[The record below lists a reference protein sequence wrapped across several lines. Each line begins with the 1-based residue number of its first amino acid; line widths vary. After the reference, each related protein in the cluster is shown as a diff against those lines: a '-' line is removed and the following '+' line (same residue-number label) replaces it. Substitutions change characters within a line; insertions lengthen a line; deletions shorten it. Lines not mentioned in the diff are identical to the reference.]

1 MLFTDLG
8 LDEGLLR
15 AVAAEGYTQP
25 TPIQAQAI
33 PVVLQGGDLLAAAQT
48 GTGKTAAFTLPL
60 LHRLIQRRAQ
70 GVTGS
75 PKKPLALVLTPT
87 RELAA
92 QVAQS
97 VRTYGGHLPLKTTV
111 IFGGVSINPQIDV
124 LRQGVDILVA
134 TPGRLLDHV
143 GQRTVDLSSVEML
156 ILDEADRM
164 LDMGFIHDIKRVI
177 ATLPKQRQNLMF
189 SATFSDDIRKLAH
202 GFLREPSTID
212 IAPRNAA
219 ADTVEQRVVYVDK
232 GRKSELL
239 SYLISSGNWQQTLIF
254 TRTKHGANR
263 LVEKLQKWSIS
274 SAALH
279 GNKSQNARTKALAEF
294 KAGTIRTLVA
304 TDIAARGLDIEQLP
318 HVVNFELPNVPEDYV
333 HRIGRTGR
341 AGAGGEAISLV
352 SADEMDEIKAIRKL
366 LRKELPGFMVEG
378 FELGTKSANPEPEE
392 TPRPPMQ
399 ARQGQRRGGG
409 QGQRSGQDQ
418 RRAHGGG
425 ANAAGNGGGQQR
437 QGEGRDSRGGE
448 RRQGDQRPGG
458 RSQGRPDG
466 RPNAN
471 ANGRPGGRPQHQ
483 GNGPRAQSS
492 THSSS
497 ANHANNDNIGN
508 TRAPE
513 PVIQDDGVERGPT
526 INVNRA
532 PEWDHAH
539 RPFRGRGAGG
549 GAPRGNG
556 GGQNRGNGNGGQG
569 NGQPRSPGNGGGGAG
584 GQGRPRGEAD
594 GNRADGGNS
603 RPGGNRGGF
612 RGPR

>member
-33 PVVLQGGDLLAAAQT
+33 PVILQGGDLLAAAQT

-70 GVTGS
+70 GVSGA

-124 LRQGVDILVA
+124 LRHGVDILVA

-143 GQRTVDLSSVEML
+143 GQRTIDLSAVEML

-202 GFLREPSTID
+202 GFLNNPATID

-239 SYLISSGNWQQTLIF
+239 SYLISSGNWQQTLVF

-263 LVEKLQKWSIS
+263 LVEKLQKWNIS

-294 KAGTIRTLVA
+294 KAGTVRTLVA

-352 SADEMDEIKAIRKL
+352 SADEMDELKAIRKL

-378 FELGTKSANPEPEE
+378 FELGSKSLNPEPEE
-392 TPRPPMQ
+392 APRPPMQ
-399 ARQGQRRGGG
+399 PRHGQRRGGG
-409 QGQRSGQDQ
+409 QGQRSDQ
-418 RRAHGGG
+418 PRRAHGGG
-425 ANAAGNGGGQQR
+425 GNGGGQR
-437 QGEGRDSRGGE
+437 QAEGRDGRGGE
-448 RRQGDQRPGG
+448 RRHGEQRSDRRSEARPGG
-458 RSQGRPDG
+458 RSHGRPDG

-471 ANGRPGGRPQHQ
+471 GRPGGRPPQQ
-483 GNGPRAQSS
+483 NTAPRAQIDD
-492 THSSS
+492 
-497 ANHANNDNIGN
+497 DNIGN
-508 TRAPE
+508 TRLPE
-513 PVIQDDGVERGPT
+513 PVLQDEGLESGPS

-539 RPFRGRGAGG
+539 RPFRGRGGHGGGG

-556 GGQNRGNGNGGQG
+556 GGGQ
-569 NGQPRSPGNGGGGAG
+569 RRGNGGGQGQGRPQGSNGGG

-603 RPGGNRGGF
+603 RPGGGNRGNY

>member
-15 AVAAEGYTQP
+15 AVASEGYTQP

-33 PVVLQGGDLLAAAQT
+33 PVILQGGDLLAAAQT

-70 GVTGS
+70 GVSGA

-124 LRQGVDILVA
+124 LRHGVDILVA

-143 GQRTVDLSSVEML
+143 GQRTIDLSSVEML

-164 LDMGFIHDIKRVI
+164 LDMGFIHDIKRVL
-177 ATLPKQRQNLMF
+177 AALPKQRQNLMF

-202 GFLREPSTID
+202 GFLSNPATID

-294 KAGTIRTLVA
+294 KAGTVRTLVA

-352 SADEMDEIKAIRKL
+352 SGDEMDELKAIRKL
-366 LRKELPGFMVEG
+366 LKKELPGFMVEG
-378 FELGTKSANPEPEE
+378 FELGSKSLNPEPEE
-392 TPRPPMQ
+392 SPRPPMQ
-399 ARQGQRRGGG
+399 ARHGQGQRRGGG
-409 QGQRSGQDQ
+409 QGQQRSGGQDQ

-425 ANAAGNGGGQQR
+425 NGGGQR
-437 QGEGRDSRGGE
+437 QAEGGRSGE
-448 RRQGDQRPGG
+448 RRHGEQRSDARSDARPAG
-458 RSQGRPDG
+458 RSHGRPDG
-466 RPNAN
+466 RPN

-483 GNGPRAQSS
+483 NNGPRAQVD
-492 THSSS
+492 
-497 ANHANNDNIGN
+497 NDNIGN
-508 TRAPE
+508 TRLPE
-513 PVIQDDGVERGPT
+513 PVVQDDGVENGPS

-532 PEWDHAH
+532 PEWDHAA
-539 RPFRGRGAGG
+539 RPFRGRGNGGG
-549 GAPRGNG
+549 GAHRPNGGGGGQHRANGGGQGRPSGGGGGQGRPNNG
-556 GGQNRGNGNGGQG
+556 GGQN
-569 NGQPRSPGNGGGGAG
+569 
-584 GQGRPRGEAD
+584 RPRGEAD
-594 GNRADGGNS
+594 GNRADGGGNS
-603 RPGGNRGGF
+603 RPSNPGNF
-612 RGPR
+612 RGRR

>member
-70 GVTGS
+70 GVSGA

-143 GQRTVDLSSVEML
+143 GQRTIDLSSVEML

-202 GFLREPSTID
+202 GFLNNPATID

-294 KAGTIRTLVA
+294 KAGTVRTLVA

-352 SADEMDEIKAIRKL
+352 SGDEMDDLKAIRKL

-378 FELGTKSANPEPEE
+378 FELGSKSANPEPEE
-392 TPRPPMQ
+392 APRPPMQ
-399 ARQGQRRGGG
+399 PRHGQRRGGG
-409 QGQRSGQDQ
+409 QGQRGDQ
-418 RRAHGGG
+418 PRRA
-425 ANAAGNGGGQQR
+425 ANGGGGGHGGAQR
-437 QGEGRDSRGGE
+437 QAEGRDGRGGE
-448 RRQGDQRPGG
+448 RRHGEQRSDQRSEARPGG
-458 RSQGRPDG
+458 RSHGRPDG

-471 ANGRPGGRPQHQ
+471 GRPAGRPQHQ
-483 GNGPRAQSS
+483 SGGPRAQFD
-492 THSSS
+492 
-497 ANHANNDNIGN
+497 NDNIGN
-508 TRAPE
+508 TRLPE
-513 PVIQDDGVERGPT
+513 PVVQEDGIESGPS

-539 RPFRGRGAGG
+539 RPFRGRG
-549 GAPRGNG
+549 
-556 GGQNRGNGNGGQG
+556 
-569 NGQPRSPGNGGGGAG
+569 GNGGGGAHRGNGGGGQHRSNGGGQGRPQGNGG

-594 GNRADGGNS
+594 GNRADAGNS

>member
-15 AVAAEGYTQP
+15 AVASEGYTQP

-70 GVTGS
+70 GVTGA

-124 LRQGVDILVA
+124 LRHGVDILVA
-134 TPGRLLDHV
+134 TPGRLLDHL
-143 GQRTVDLSSVEML
+143 GQRTIDLSAIEML

-164 LDMGFIHDIKRVI
+164 LDMGFIHDIKRVL
-177 ATLPKQRQNLMF
+177 AALPKQRQNLMF

-202 GFLREPSTID
+202 GFLNNPATID

-352 SADEMDEIKAIRKL
+352 SADEMDELKAIRKL
-366 LRKELPGFMVEG
+366 LKKELPGFMVEG
-378 FELGTKSANPEPEE
+378 FELGSKSLNPEPEE
-392 TPRPPMQ
+392 APRPPMQ
-399 ARQGQRRGGG
+399 PRHGQRRGGG
-409 QGQRSGQDQ
+409 QGHSQRNGQDP

-425 ANAAGNGGGQQR
+425 NGAGQR
-437 QGEGRDSRGGE
+437 PGDGRNGE
-448 RRQGDQRPGG
+448 RRQGGEPRSEARFDG
-458 RSQGRPDG
+458 RSNG
-466 RPNAN
+466 RPNGRPN
-471 ANGRPGGRPQHQ
+471 HANGRPGGRPQHQ
-483 GNGPRAQSS
+483 GQGNQSYQNSAPRLRSDD
-492 THSSS
+492 
-497 ANHANNDNIGN
+497 DNIGN
-508 TRAPE
+508 TRLPE
-513 PVIQDDGVERGPT
+513 PVVQDDGADERGPS

-539 RPFRGRGAGG
+539 RPFRGRGNGG
-549 GAPRGNG
+549 GGHRGNGGGSQHRGNG
-556 GGQNRGNGNGGQG
+556 GGQGRPQG
-569 NGQPRSPGNGGGGAG
+569 NGG

-603 RPGGNRGGF
+603 RPGGGNRGGF